1 MSVLA
6 YYTKLKGMWDELSSY
21 SKVPSCT
28 FRFAQVFCKEREEQ
42 KVFQFLIGLADA
54 VFGTTRSQI
63 LGMDPL
69 PTMSKAY
76 VMVTKEERHREVA
89 RGQEERSEQVV
100 FAMQAGGKGK
110 GPYVGERKNPIEKPP
125 YSHCQ
130 KTNHDVTTCFEL
142 IGYPSWHPGSKRD
155 F

>member
-1 MSVLA
+1 
-6 YYTKLKGMWDELSSY
+6 
-21 SKVPSCT
+21 
-28 FRFAQVFCKEREEQ
+28 
-42 KVFQFLIGLADA
+42 
-54 VFGTTRSQI
+54 
-63 LGMDPL
+63 
-69 PTMSKAY
+69 MSKAY
-76 VMVTKEERHREVA
+76 AMVTKEERHREVA

-155 F
+155 FRRILAKEEGEDNRQEEDPRAKRRLMFHSHN